1 MWYAMRAAQSKRPRG
16 HSQLGSGPTMEHL
29 THQSPTDKSRSADN
43 SSLNMSLDKLPNEAL
58 HRILACLPVSS
69 VGAAA
74 ETHPALAAAVRT
86 LPELSHVR
94 LRLVM
99 QTGECPR
106 RRPSSATNLMHPGCY
121 SYARK

>member
-1 MWYAMRAAQSKRPRG
+1 
-16 HSQLGSGPTMEHL
+16 
-29 THQSPTDKSRSADN
+29 
-43 SSLNMSLDKLPNEAL
+43 MSLDKLPNEVL
-58 HRILACLPVSS
+58 HRILTCLPVAS
-69 VGAAA
+69 VRAAA

-106 RRPSSATNLMHPGCY
+106 RRPSSATSLMQPGCRP
-121 SYARK
+121 YAHNAEIRCCGVLSLVNLNMAPS